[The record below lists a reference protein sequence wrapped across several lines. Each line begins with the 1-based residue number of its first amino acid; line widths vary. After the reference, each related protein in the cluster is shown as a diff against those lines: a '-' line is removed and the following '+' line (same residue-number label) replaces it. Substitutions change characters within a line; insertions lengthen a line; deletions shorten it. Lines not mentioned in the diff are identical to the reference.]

1 MHLKRPLMIP
11 GLNLKE
17 ERRKGKGKKGR
28 REGEEWRRGRKKGR
42 DRGRHQ
48 LTKSSYSS
56 PCLQFTPTHH
66 PTSQCSHTELF
77 SVSPFRSLLNC
88 HLLTKTTPNPTGFR
102 WAPFNAPMAFITDIC
117 RVFNNCPFAYL
128 SPNLGICPRMSGSI
142 SIMFLVTSPG
152 PGLKPDTWQRPPK
165 DVSNECMNDLEIR
178 KKKGKDGD
186 ARYLL
191 PWRTSGD

>member
-1 MHLKRPLMIP
+1 
-11 GLNLKE
+11 
-17 ERRKGKGKKGR
+17 
-28 REGEEWRRGRKKGR
+28 
-42 DRGRHQ
+42 
-48 LTKSSYSS
+48 
-56 PCLQFTPTHH
+56 
-66 PTSQCSHTELF
+66 
-77 SVSPFRSLLNC
+77 
-88 HLLTKTTPNPTGFR
+88 
-102 WAPFNAPMAFITDIC
+102 MAFITDIC

-191 PWRTSGD
+191 PWRTSGDWPQKDRNTLPLLVPPYNLDWALQFFITTTFHHKRTMRVYGGECKSSHWHHFLASSGVWGRIYVKI